1 MLLSFFGEDC
11 DVRGLTEQDQ
21 LAFTR
26 KRLDQNPLAGVRRP
40 REKNPKRPVAGW
52 ERYQETRRILQD
64 LIANAKAELSRLKW
78 LKLDLALT
86 LAEATGRRL
95 GAIRQLKWEDID
107 FSRSTIR
114 WRAETDKKGK
124 GVHRSDPGRTV

>member
-26 KRLDQNPLAGVRRP
+26 KRLDQNLLAGVRRP

-52 ERYQETRRILQD
+52 ERYQETRRILQE

-86 LAEATGRRL
+86 LGNWAQIRGYSSVEVGR
-95 GAIRQLKWEDID
+95 
-107 FSRSTIR
+107 
-114 WRAETDKKGK
+114 
-124 GVHRSDPGRTV
+124 HRFLSEHDSVACGD